1 MIFEPD
7 FPPAPVP
14 DQPDPLELQE
24 AHGPGQFAENPLG
37 EGQAQ
42 QHEIEGLDLELE
54 EGQGP
59 PLRLGAMPARE
70 LAWGEVEWMLQHA
83 AGPGAPVDEIL
94 RHVDQ
99 PGGALAWGQ
108 VQEILQQADAAA
120 APRMD
125 EAVVPAQEAQGAH
138 RSHLALMAHLAQM
151 APAPEGQGSHGA
163 LMAHLAEMAPAPVDA
178 VDAVGHA
185 AALRALYPHQ
195 FAIPVP
201 DGFDAS
207 MPGHHQHGNHQ
218 PSFDWRGV
226 PVLPRVFGMLPYR
239 PCSEFGPT

>member
-1 MIFEPD
+1 MFFEPD
-7 FPPAPVP
+7 FAPALVL
-14 DQPDPLELQE
+14 DHPDPLELQQ

-42 QHEIEGLDLELE
+42 PHGIEGLEPDLE

-59 PLRLGAMPARE
+59 QLHRRAMPARE

-99 PGGALAWGQ
+99 PGAALPWGQ
-108 VQEILQQADAAA
+108 VQGILQQADAAA
-120 APRMD
+120 APRVD

-138 RSHLALMAHLAQM
+138 RSHMALMAHLAQM
-151 APAPEGQGSHGA
+151 APAPEAQISHGA

-178 VDAVGHA
+178 VAHA
-185 AALRALYPHQ
+185 AALRALYPNQ

-207 MPGHHQHGNHQ
+207 MPGHHQHGNHH
-218 PSFDWRGV
+218 PSVDWRGV
-226 PVLPRVFGMLPYR
+226 AVLPRVFGMLPYR
-239 PCSEFGPT
+239 PCSGYQPT